1 MLHVSIKE
9 DDLISEMSSTISPR
23 ISKAAKVIRAVNHK
37 LRTRIIDQL
46 REKGAMTVTDLFCIL
61 RMEQSVM
68 SQHLAILRRT
78 GVVTTN
84 RQGKL
89 VYYTLDEERYD
100 MILNVCYQLV
110 KGYRNL

>member
-1 MLHVSIKE
+1 MLHESIRSY
-9 DDLISEMSSTISPR
+9 DLISEMDSAVSPR

-37 LRTRIIDQL
+37 LRTRIVEL
-46 REKGAMTVTDLFCIL
+46 LKERGSMTVTDLYVKL

-78 GVVTTN
+78 GIVIAE

-89 VYYTLDEERYD
+89 IYYSLDQERYD
-100 MILNVCYQLV
+100 MILGVCYELV
-110 KGYRNL
+110 KGYKNL